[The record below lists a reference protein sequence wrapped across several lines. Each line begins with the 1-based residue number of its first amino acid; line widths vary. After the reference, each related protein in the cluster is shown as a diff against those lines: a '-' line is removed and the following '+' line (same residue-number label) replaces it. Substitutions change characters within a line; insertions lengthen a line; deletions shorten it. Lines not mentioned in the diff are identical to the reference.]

1 MQTHDVIV
9 VGGSFAGLSAAL
21 TLGRARLDVL
31 VIDAGLPRNRYAS
44 ASHGFLGADGDNP
57 AAILERARAQLA
69 PYRGVRMQAGQA
81 ASARRGDEGGF
92 VVEMDNGETA
102 RAGRLVLATGVTDI
116 LPDVPGLA
124 ARWGESVI
132 HCPFCHG
139 YEFGGGPLGVLASK
153 PVSLMQA
160 RIIPQWGPTT
170 LFVNGAVEIGAEDR
184 ADLLARGVS
193 LEETQ
198 VAALEGKGQTVEAVR
213 LVDGRAIQVVGLYVA
228 PELGMTSGLAT
239 DLGCATDETPLGRFV
254 TVGEDRQTSVPG
266 VYAVG
271 DMARMQH
278 AVTLAVADGF
288 IAATSIVH
296 SRMFG

>member
-1 MQTHDVIV
+1 MRNPDVIV

-31 VIDAGLPRNRYAS
+31 VVDAGLPRNRYAS

-69 PYRGVRMQAGQA
+69 PYSGVRMRAGEA
-81 ASARRGDEGGF
+81 VSARRDGAEF
-92 VVEMDNGETA
+92 VVELADGESV
-102 RAGRLVLATGVTDI
+102 RAVRLVLATGVTDI

-139 YEFGGGPLGVLASK
+139 YEFGGGPLGVLASR

-184 ADLLARGVS
+184 ADLQARGVS
-193 LEETQ
+193 LEETP

-213 LVDGRAIQVVGLYVA
+213 LADGRAVPVVGLYVA
-228 PELGMTSGLAT
+228 PELAMTSGLAT